1 MLAVIIGTSF
11 ITALEVTSTTTPATA
26 ANSTCVGG
34 YTDTTSKLK
43 ATPSHGQ
50 VMYIDSGVT
59 PKVDA
64 AYVGYKIDNT
74 TGGSNRSNI
83 WVALESFTGGKVT
96 LANPA
101 DQYQQITSLNVNGTA
116 SVFFMLKAIGAATTA
131 QKHTVKI
138 YDKRP
143 DLAGAATLLT
153 CDFSFSKVAETI
165 KASANKVTTVTKSL
179 SPATATLGG
188 SVTVSVDSAATGK
201 VGSGS
206 SPDFSAFWSSPAG
219 VSSWPTRSL
228 RLESTTITIDCAGN
242 TPNLVL
248 TNFLFAGGTTL
259 TDCTGNGNGA
269 PWTASYVFRII
280 GPGPSSLSP
289 VPVAIISSG
298 TQYKHSDIAG
308 ITNNTTL
315 DLSGVVS
322 SSIGV
327 TVSAAGTAVA
337 STANS
342 VTIEYT
348 VTISTTSTTALK
360 VDEIVDTHQAGSAL
374 VSGSVKTGTTLASVS
389 AAADPIALAS
399 DSGLSPPPY
408 HFVGPYSVVSGTN
421 FYIVYRFTIPCG
433 SSSTNYATTVVAYTG
448 DVLIGSSSTTAS
460 TATVSTLTSG
470 AGCDYTVSNANT
482 SLDPTVVTSPADSI
496 TASTANI
503 NAYAN
508 PAGGTG
514 VTFRFVYATDP
525 NLINAAVQTSW
536 ESVTGSSPLLK
547 ISALTGL
554 SSITT
559 YYYQGQI
566 KNSSG
571 TVFYGDILSFTT
583 AAVQAAPSVRTA
595 AASSIGVTSVT
606 LNGSINPNLTA
617 LTGVFFKLCT
627 DLALSTGCK
636 TDYQVKTDN
645 GSGTAVNLTFA
656 ANSAGD
662 YQINSDNI
670 DGTQQATSLTSGTT
684 YYFKIFVTCTA
695 DATYCPGGSVSGSVL
710 KFTTGSPSATT
721 LAATSVGSTS
731 ATLNGIVNANSTSS
745 LITFCYGTS
754 ATATAGVIDT
764 CTSASATP
772 SSATGSSDTSVSYS
786 VSSLTAGTTYYYQ
799 VKANVSGSSPA
810 INAYGAIL
818 SFKTLD
824 ITSTSPL
831 AGGTVGSNYTASFTG
846 TGGSTSYS
854 WSTSSTLPA
863 GLTLSSSGLLSG
875 TPDAAGVY
883 SIDVVLTDV
892 DSGQTVTKTFQ
903 ITINATIT
911 YAGNGFTS
919 GSVPASQTGNGSVTL
934 ASAGTMAK
942 SGYTFGGWV
951 IGGQTYAAGDSYTL
965 TTNVTATAVWTGV
978 TYTVTYNKN
987 DTSPTSTVSGSPTKA
1002 SDSYVVGTTSPL
1014 SLSTVGTM
1022 TKAGYTFGGWSESAN
1037 NGAGGS
1043 VVADPYTPSGSV
1055 TLYAI
1060 WTPNDYVITY
1070 NRNDGSGTT
1079 ATQTLSY
1086 GNSTALSFNPGWTR
1100 TGYNFAGWA
1109 STNNGSALTSY
1120 TVTGTDSLY
1129 AVWTPD
1135 VFTITYAKNDGSGTT
1150 TSQDLNYGTT
1160 TALPYSTGFTR
1171 TGYTLAGW
1179 SLTNNGTVL
1188 TSYTVTE
1195 NKTLYAIWT
1204 GNTYTIT
1211 YDVNTADSGTPQR
1224 SSDTFT
1230 VGTSTAITL
1239 PTVGSMAKSGNTF
1252 VGWSAT
1258 AGSNGAGGTAVS
1270 NPYTPTS
1277 SITLYAVWST
1287 QTVYTVTFKSNYV
1300 GGAGDATQ
1308 SGTTASALTQNPFT
1322 RTGYTFGGWSLTS
1335 TGSVAYANQ
1344 ASYSFAENKD
1354 LYAIWTANQYTVTYD
1369 ANTASGSPQK
1379 STDSYTVDSANGLT
1393 LSLVGNMALTGH
1405 SFGGWATSAGSRD
1418 ALSST
1423 DYRPT
1428 QDVTLYAIWTENTYL
1443 ITYNYLGGTSG
1454 IATSSYTTHEP
1465 GITLPS
1471 STRTGYTF
1479 GGWSTTNGGTSA
1491 VSDPYTTSVDRT
1503 LYAIWTPDVYVV
1515 TYNYKGGSGSTLSA
1529 NYTVGTSGLTLPS
1542 GTKSYKVFGGW
1553 STTDGGTTA
1562 LTSPYV
1568 PSGSITLYAIWNDP
1582 ANAVVTFNRGSW
1594 YTGRVASTT
1603 QGANTITNLSTNTYT
1618 RTGYSFSGWSLVD
1631 GSGTLAYADG
1641 ASYDFST
1648 DITLYAIWTPDVYT
1662 ITYDY
1667 LGGTTGINYT
1677 NFTVGTSAYALPTST
1692 KSTFVF
1698 GGWSLTNGG
1707 TSAVPSPYTPTSSV
1721 TLYAIWTAQS
1731 APAPSGGGHS
1741 TIVITFVYN
1750 GGVEVMKELTLVSA
1764 GIAMTLPISSREHY
1778 NFGGW
1783 CATNGGNTPVS
1794 NPFIPTYSQTL
1805 YAIWTGKTYSVT
1817 LDPGKGPDELI
1828 KLQYVYGGDPI
1839 ILPEVKKP
1847 GYKFLG
1853 WSAKA
1858 VTKVGIVG
1866 KFEPTKSQRMWTVW
1880 NNLPLSTPVYFGG
1893 DSPVIRADARAT
1905 IVALARKVSPQ
1916 KQRLQLVVDG
1926 WVKETKDKSYD
1937 LRLAKDRAVNTV
1949 AQFKARGIDAVVD
1962 LTPRGISPE
1971 NTPKSRRTNVAI
1983 YLSGPNLVNR

>member
-1 MLAVIIGTSF
+1 MIGSSF
-11 ITALEVTSTTTPATA
+11 ITALEATTTKAPAAA

-50 VMYIDSGVT
+50 VMYIDSGVS

-83 WVALESFTGGKVT
+83 WVSLESFTGGKVT

-101 DQYQQITSLNVNGTA
+101 DQYQQITSLNANSTA
-116 SVFFMLKAIGAATTA
+116 SVFFMLKAIGATTTA

-143 DLAGAATLLT
+143 DLVGATALLT

-165 KASANKVTTVTKSL
+165 KASANKVNTVSKSL
-179 SPATATLGG
+179 SPSTATLGG
-188 SVTVSVDSAATGK
+188 TVTVSIDSAATGK
-201 VGSGS
+201 VGNGS
-206 SPDFSAFWSSPAG
+206 APDFSAFWSSPAG

-242 TPNLVL
+242 AANLVL
-248 TNFLFAGGTTL
+248 TNFLFTGGATL
-259 TDCTGNGNGA
+259 TDCVGNGNGA
-269 PWTASYVFRII
+269 AWTAAYTFRII

-289 VPVAIISSG
+289 APVAIISSG
-298 TQYKHSDIAG
+298 TQYKHSDIGG
-308 ITNNTTL
+308 IATNTTI

-337 STANS
+337 STSNS

-360 VDEIVDTHQAGSAL
+360 IDEIVDTHQAGTSL

-389 AAADPIALAS
+389 TAADPIALAS

-433 SSSTNYATTVVAYTG
+433 SSSANYGTTVVAYTG

-460 TATVSTLTSG
+460 TATVSTSTSG

-482 SLDPTVVTSPADSI
+482 SLDPTVVTSPADTI
-496 TASTANI
+496 TATTANI

-508 PAGGTG
+508 PSGGAG

-525 NLINAAVQTSW
+525 NLVNSVSSTSW
-536 ESVTGSSPLLK
+536 TSVTGSSPLLK
-547 ISALTGL
+547 TSGLTGL
-554 SSITT
+554 TTLTT

-571 TVFYGDILSFTT
+571 TVFYGDVLSFTT
-583 AAVQAAPSVRTA
+583 SAVQAAPSVRTA
-595 AASSIGVTSVT
+595 AASAIGVTSVT

-684 YYFKIFVTCTA
+684 YYFKIYVTCTS
-695 DATYCPGGSVSGSVL
+695 DATFCPSGSVSGSVL

-721 LAATSVGSTS
+721 LAASVVGSTS
-731 ATLNGIVNANSTSS
+731 ATLNGTVNANSTNAT
-745 LITFCYGTS
+745 ITFCYGTS
-754 ATATAGVIDT
+754 STSTAGVIDT

-772 SSATGSSDTSVSYS
+772 SSATGSSDTSVSYA

-799 VKANVSGSSPA
+799 VKANVSGSSPT

-818 SFKTLD
+818 SFRTLD

-831 AGGTVGSNYTASFTG
+831 AGSTVGSNYTASFTG

-854 WSTSSTLPA
+854 WSTASTLPV
-863 GLTLSSSGLLSG
+863 GLSLSSTGLLSG
-875 TPDAAGVY
+875 TPTTAGVY
-883 SIDVVLTDV
+883 SIDVVLTDI

-911 YAGNGFTS
+911 YAGNGFT
-919 GSVPASQTGNGSVTL
+919 GGAVPSSQTGNGNVTL
-934 ASAGTMAK
+934 ASAGTMEK

-951 IGGQTYAAGDSYTL
+951 IGGQTYAAGDSYNL
-965 TTNVTATAVWTGV
+965 STNVTATAVWTGV

-987 DTSPTSTVSGSPTKA
+987 DTSPTSTVSGTPTKS
-1002 SDSYVVGTTSPL
+1002 SDSFIVGTTSPINL
-1014 SLSTVGTM
+1014 SAAGTM
-1022 TKAGYTFGGWSESAN
+1022 EKTGYTFGGWSESAN
-1037 NGAGGS
+1037 SGRGGS
-1043 VVADPYTPSGSV
+1043 AVADPYTPSASV

-1060 WTPNDYVITY
+1060 WTPNNYVITY

-1079 ATQTLSY
+1079 ATQSLAY
-1086 GNSTALSFNPGWTR
+1086 GTTTALSYNPGWTR

-1109 STNNGSALTSY
+1109 ATNNGSALSSY
-1120 TVTGTDSLY
+1120 TVTGIDTLY

-1135 VFTITYAKNDGSGTT
+1135 VFTITYAKNDGSGAT
-1150 TSQDLNYGTT
+1150 TSQDVNYGTT
-1160 TALPYSTGFTR
+1160 TALSYSSGFTR

-1211 YDVNTADSGTPQR
+1211 YDINTADSGTPQR
-1224 SSDTFT
+1224 LSDSFT
-1230 VGTSTAITL
+1230 VGTTSAITL

-1258 AGSNGAGGTAVS
+1258 AGSNGAGGGAVS
-1270 NPYTPTS
+1270 NPYTPAS
-1277 SITLYAVWST
+1277 SITLYAIWST

-1308 SGTTASALTQNPFT
+1308 AGTSSAALTQNPFT
-1322 RTGYTFGGWSLTS
+1322 RTGYTFGGWSLTDN
-1335 TGSVAYANQ
+1335 GSVAYSNQ
-1344 ASYSFAENKD
+1344 ATYSFAESKI

-1369 ANTASGSPQK
+1369 SNTGTGSPEK
-1379 STDSYTVDSANGLT
+1379 SSDSYTVDAANGLT

-1418 ALSST
+1418 ALVST
-1423 DYRPT
+1423 GYRPT

-1443 ITYNYLGGTSG
+1443 ITYNYLGGVTG
-1454 IATSSYTTHEP
+1454 IATSNYTTQEP
-1465 GITLPS
+1465 GITLPN

-1491 VSDPYTTSVDRT
+1491 VTDPYTTSVDRT
-1503 LYAIWTPDVYVV
+1503 LYAIWAPNVYVV
-1515 TYNYKGGSGSTLSA
+1515 TYNYKGGSGSTSSA
-1529 NYTVGTSGLTLPS
+1529 NYTVGTTGLTLPS

-1553 STTDGGTTA
+1553 STTDGGTSA

-1568 PSGSITLYAIWNDP
+1568 PTSSITLYAIWNDP
-1582 ANAVVTFNRGSW
+1582 TNAIVTFDRGAW
-1594 YTGRVASTT
+1594 YTGGASATT
-1603 QGANTITNLSTNTYT
+1603 QGANTAANLTSNSYT
-1618 RTGYSFSGWSLVD
+1618 RVGYSFSGWSLVD
-1631 GSGTLAYADG
+1631 GSGSLAYADG
-1641 ASYDFST
+1641 ASYDFAT

-1662 ITYDY
+1662 VTYDY

-1677 NFTVGTSAYALPTST
+1677 NFTVGTSAYALPTSS
-1692 KSTFVF
+1692 KNTFVF
-1698 GGWSLTNGG
+1698 GGWSLTSGG
-1707 TSAVPSPYTPTSSV
+1707 TSPVPTPYTPTSSL

-1731 APAPSGGGHS
+1731 APTPSDNGPS
-1741 TIVITFVYN
+1741 SFVITFIYN
-1750 GGVEVMKELTLVSA
+1750 GGIEVMKQLTVASFGAAVS
-1764 GIAMTLPISSREHY
+1764 LPTSSREHH

-1783 CATNGGNTPVS
+1783 CVTNGGTTPVS
-1794 NPFIPTYSQTL
+1794 NPFMPTYSQTL
-1805 YAIWTGKTYSVT
+1805 YAIWTGKTYTVT

-1828 KLQYVYGGDPI
+1828 KLKYVYGEDPI
-1839 ILPEVKKP
+1839 VLPEVKKT
-1847 GYKFLG
+1847 GYQFLG
-1853 WSAKA
+1853 WSAKS
-1858 VTKVGIVG
+1858 VTKVGIKG
-1866 KFEPTKSQRMWTVW
+1866 EFEPTKSQKMWTVW
-1880 NNLPLSTPVYFGG
+1880 NNLPHSTAVYFGG
-1893 DSPVIRADARAT
+1893 DSPVIRASARTT
-1905 IVALARKVSPQ
+1905 IAALAKKVAPQ

-1949 AQFKARGIDAVVD
+1949 SQFRALGINAVVN

-1983 YLSGPNLVNR
+1983 YMSGPNLPSR